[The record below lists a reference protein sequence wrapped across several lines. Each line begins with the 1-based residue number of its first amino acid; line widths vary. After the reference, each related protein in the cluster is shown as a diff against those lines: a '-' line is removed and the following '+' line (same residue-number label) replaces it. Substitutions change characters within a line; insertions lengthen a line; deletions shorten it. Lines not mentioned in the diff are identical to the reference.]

1 MLKKIKTKYDWLKVI
16 GGLLIFMGFLGSTSG
31 INGTHEQM
39 FGGLFISL
47 IGIILFIIGYYL
59 GKKNTKKAVI
69 TISVII
75 IILTI
80 IIAGY
85 FLIFN
90 NPNKVEMR
98 EITIQGHAE
107 TYTFTNDIR
116 ESLKVPVNDE
126 FGIRQMFLENDRFN
140 IIFDGSSM
148 QDNAYFRIVL
158 INLAKISIFFSYES
172 KVIGFDYYY
181 YVGEQWYNSTNENIT
196 RPELHNVIWL
206 KGPSTGATDT
216 SLILNGSTVY
226 LQGTDYKNLTLAGDK
241 LTLLVFG
248 IDRVD

>member
-1 MLKKIKTKYDWLKVI
+1 MLKK
-16 GGLLIFMGFLGSTSG
+16 F
-31 INGTHEQM
+31 
-39 FGGLFISL
+39 
-47 IGIILFIIGYYL
+47 
-59 GKKNTKKAVI
+59 AV
-69 TISVII
+69 VII
-75 IILTI
+75 IIFLVTI
-80 IIAGY
+80 ISGCTET
-85 FLIFN
+85 
-90 NPNKVEMR
+90 PKEMK
-98 EITIQGHAE
+98 EITIEGHTE
-107 TYTFTNDIR
+107 TYTFANDIR

-140 IIFDGSSM
+140 IVFDGSSM

-196 RPELHNVIWL
+196 IPELHNVIWL
-206 KGPSTGATDT
+206 KGPSTGAIDT
-216 SLILNGSTVY
+216 SLTLNGSTVY